1 MRAHGVGGQQF
12 DSLPFLLRLR
22 QSLEERDHAGGI
34 DLGWVRVD
42 EEAPVGEFA
51 S

>member
-1 MRAHGVGGQQF
+1 LLF
-12 DSLPFLLRLR
+12 LRLR
-22 QSLEERDHAGGI
+22 QPLEEGDHAGGI

-42 EEAPVGEFA
+42 EEATVGEFA